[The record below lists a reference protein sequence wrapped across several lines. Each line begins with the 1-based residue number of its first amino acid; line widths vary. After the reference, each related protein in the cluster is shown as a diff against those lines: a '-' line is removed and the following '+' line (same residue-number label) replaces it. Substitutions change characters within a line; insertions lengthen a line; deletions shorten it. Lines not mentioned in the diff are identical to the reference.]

1 LVSPKKK
8 PQSQR
13 ERAMQV
19 AEDAQLA
26 WYNLEKAVEAV
37 QEYERTGS
45 GDYLQLLATVRAG
58 IYLLLEHPP
67 EEVLAQ
73 VEASALPT
81 RPTASWLVFEALRIP
96 DLPRHKV
103 EALREAWA
111 RGQAAR
117 HGELMP
123 PPPTWLGV

>member
-1 LVSPKKK
+1 MQHPGSLEP
-8 PQSQR
+8 
-13 ERAMQV
+13 AMQV
-19 AEDAQLA
+19 AEDAGLA
-26 WYNLEKAVEAV
+26 WYNLERAVEAV
-37 QEYERTGS
+37 QEHERTGH
-45 GDYLQLLATVRAG
+45 GDYLQLLATVRAA
-58 IYLLLEHPP
+58 IFLLLEHPP

-73 VEASALPT
+73 VEQSPLPT

-96 DLPRHKV
+96 DIPRAKV

-111 RGQAAR
+111 RGPAAR